1 MKLRDKKSMKIKI
14 GTRKS
19 RLAVAQ
25 TNMFIERL
33 TSFFPDAEPE
43 IIYISTKGD
52 KIIDKPLSQIGGK
65 GIFVSEIELALQCG
79 NIDVAVHS
87 AKDLPVLLG
96 ENLEIS
102 GVLPRGN
109 YRDVIVTQKGTQI
122 TDIKDF
128 TVGTGSLR
136 RRLNMKKIYNKV
148 TFKDI
153 RGNVDTRLSK
163 LENGEYDAVIL
174 AASGLERLEIKTE
187 NYSIT
192 AFDYMDFLP
201 APCQGIIALESRK
214 NDFITPVIQK
224 INDINTFKA
233 FETERCVIRTL
244 NADCSMPVGAYSELC
259 GGKITLTV
267 SKDMNKILSGTADI
281 SHNLELAKE
290 LVLKL

>member
-1 MKLRDKKSMKIKI
+1 MKLRDKKNMKIKI

-33 TSFFPDAEPE
+33 TSFFPDTEPE

-65 GIFVSEIELALQCG
+65 GIFVSEIESALQCG
-79 NIDVAVHS
+79 DIDVAVHS

-109 YRDVIVTQKGTQI
+109 YRDAIVTQKGIQI
-122 TDIKDF
+122 TNIKDF
-128 TVGTGSLR
+128 IVGTGSIR
-136 RRLNMKKIYNKV
+136 RKLNMSKIYNKV
-148 TFKDI
+148 AFKGI

-174 AASGLERLEIKTE
+174 AAAGLERLGIETE
-187 NYSIT
+187 KYNIIS
-192 AFDYMDFLP
+192 FDYKDFLP

-214 NDFITPVIQK
+214 NDFITPMIKK
-224 INDINTFKA
+224 INDIETYMS
-233 FETERCVIRTL
+233 FETERCVIKTL
-244 NADCSMPVGAYSELC
+244 NADCSMPVGAYSEIHNE
-259 GGKITLTV
+259 KITLTV
-267 SKDMNKILSGTADI
+267 SKDIDKILSKTNDI
-281 SHNLELAKE
+281 SQRFELAKE

>member
-1 MKLRDKKSMKIKI
+1 MKIKI

-109 YRDVIVTQKGTQI
+109 YRDAIVNTKRHT
-122 TDIKDF
+122 
-128 TVGTGSLR
+128 
-136 RRLNMKKIYNKV
+136 
-148 TFKDI
+148 
-153 RGNVDTRLSK
+153 
-163 LENGEYDAVIL
+163 
-174 AASGLERLEIKTE
+174 
-187 NYSIT
+187 NY
-192 AFDYMDFLP
+192 
-201 APCQGIIALESRK
+201 
-214 NDFITPVIQK
+214 
-224 INDINTFKA
+224 
-233 FETERCVIRTL
+233 
-244 NADCSMPVGAYSELC
+244 
-259 GGKITLTV
+259 
-267 SKDMNKILSGTADI
+267 
-281 SHNLELAKE
+281 
-290 LVLKL
+290 

>member
-1 MKLRDKKSMKIKI
+1 MRDKKSMKIKI

-65 GIFVSEIELALQCG
+65 GIFVSEIELALQYG

-87 AKDLPVLLG
+87 AKDLPAFLG

-109 YRDVIVTQKGTQI
+109 YRDAIVTQKDTQV

-136 RRLNMKKIYNKV
+136 RRLNLKKIYNEV

-174 AASGLERLEIKTE
+174 AAAGLERLGIKTE

-192 AFDYMDFLP
+192 AFDYMDFLS